1 MRTSKKNLRLKLG
14 TKINLI
20 VISIVILL
28 SLIIGTVVISK
39 VTDGIKSFAIEKAKG
54 DLAMSNQLIDSKF
67 TGDWE
72 IKSGKLYK
80 GNQLLNENYEL
91 VDLIGAETGDTV
103 TIFQGDTRIATNVIV
118 NGERAVGTKVSQK
131 VADVVLKEGKN
142 FYGEAVVAGKN
153 YQTAYM
159 PIKNNSGEKVGI
171 LYVGASQEIIDK
183 IMSSFLTVFIIVIVS
198 VMIIASLVVLIFT
211 RKLKK
216 RLEDISNA
224 LENAGEGNFTAVVV
238 DNAGDELSDLASSYN
253 NMKANLSSMIKIVME
268 TSEQVASSSEE
279 LTAGAEQTSKA
290 TEQITEA
297 IQQIANGSDNQTQS
311 VEETARALEELALGI
326 SNIAET
332 SSSISE
338 SGSIASD
345 RAKQG
350 GDFVSETSQQM
361 NMIHSTVNET
371 SDVIKLLNE
380 KSKQIGDI
388 SKVITEIANQT
399 NLLALNAAIEA
410 ARAGEHGKGFAVVAD
425 EVRKLAEQSQD
436 SSSEISDLI
445 KQIQSHM
452 ERSNGS
458 MELVKQ
464 EVQNGLGIVTKT
476 QDNFKEILQSM
487 SEMGEQIDEMA
498 ATTQQ
503 MSASTQEVAAT
514 VTGITT
520 ISKESSM
527 HSQSVAASAEE
538 QLASMEEISAAA
550 NNLSTMAEGLQDT
563 VSKFRI

>member
-1 MRTSKKNLRLKLG
+1 MRNSKKNLKLKLG

-20 VISIVILL
+20 VIGIVILL
-28 SLIIGTVVISK
+28 SVIIGIVVISK
-39 VTDGIKSFAIEKAKG
+39 VTDGIKTFAIEKAKG
-54 DLAMSNQLIDSKF
+54 DLAMSNLLIDNKF
-67 TGDWE
+67 KGNWE
-72 IKSGKLYK
+72 IKEGKLYK

-103 TIFQGDTRIATNVIV
+103 TIFQGDTRIATNVML
-118 NGERAVGTKVSQK
+118 NGERAVGTKISQE

-142 FYGEAVVAGKN
+142 FNGEALVAGKN

-159 PIKNNSGEKVGI
+159 PIRNNSGDTIGI
-171 LYVGASQEIIDK
+171 LYVGASQGIIDQ
-183 IMSSFLTVFIIVIVS
+183 IMSSFLTVFIIVILS

-238 DNAGDELSDLASSYN
+238 DHAGDELSDLAASYN
-253 NMKANLSSMIKIVME
+253 NMKENLSSMIKMVME

-311 VEETARALEELALGI
+311 VEETARALEELAFGI

-338 SGSIASD
+338 TGSIASD

-350 GDFVSETSQQM
+350 GDFVRETAQQM
-361 NMIHSTVNET
+361 NMIHSSVNET

-388 SKVITEIANQT
+388 SKVIIEIANQT

-445 KQIQSHM
+445 RQIQSHM

-476 QDNFKEILQSM
+476 QDNFEEILQSM
-487 SEMGEQIDEMA
+487 AEMGEQIDGMA

-514 VTGITT
+514 VTGVTT

-550 NNLSTMAEGLQDT
+550 HNLSTMAEGLQDT
-563 VSKFRI
+563 VSKFKI